1 MNFNIFALGE
11 GERVLP
17 LAVAIALVALYLGFL
32 LALAETLNRVVLH
45 QGELTRKLVHIGSGQ
60 VVLLA
65 WWLHIPA
72 WVGVVA
78 GLIAALVAIL
88 SYFLPILPSLESV
101 GRRSGGTLFYALSL
115 GGLMGYF
122 FSQGQPQFA
131 AIGVLVMTWG
141 DGLAGLIGQRWGRHP
156 YRMGGQKK
164 SIEGSLV
171 MAVTSFAVTLTLLA
185 SLEGIN
191 IMTTTMAGAVA
202 LAATVLES
210 FSWWGIDNLTVPVG
224 AAFLS
229 FALWNLWGC

>member
-1 MNFNIFALGE
+1 MAFNIFALGA
-11 GERVLP
+11 GEKVLP
-17 LAVAIALVALYLGFL
+17 LATAIAIVAFYLGFL
-32 LALAETLNRVVLH
+32 LVLAETLNRLALH

-65 WWLHIPA
+65 WWLHIPF
-72 WVGVVA
+72 WVGIVA
-78 GLIAALVAIL
+78 GLLAAIIAIL

-115 GGLMGYF
+115 GGLIGYF
-122 FSQGQPQFA
+122 FSRGQPQFA

-156 YRMGGQKK
+156 YHIGQQKK
-164 SIEGSLV
+164 SVEGSLV

-185 SLEGIN
+185 SLEGLNLI
-191 IMTTTMAGAVA
+191 TTTMAGAVA
-202 LAATVLES
+202 LTATVLES

-229 FALWNLWGC
+229 FALWNLWGG